1 MVVQLCVINLAEA
14 EVERNEIIPQKD
26 NNIKLLVK
34 QSKIHNGRLIT
45 QNLSGFQSFD
55 NVRQRHLCMCNQIN

>member
-1 MVVQLCVINLAEA
+1 MVLQLCVVNLAAA

-26 NNIKLLVK
+26 NNLKLLVK

-45 QNLSGFQSFD
+45 QNLFGFQSFD
-55 NVRQRHLCMCNQIN
+55 NV

>member
-1 MVVQLCVINLAEA
+1 MVLQLCVFNLAAA

-26 NNIKLLVK
+26 NNLKLLVK

-45 QNLSGFQSFD
+45 QTLFGFQSCD
-55 NVRQRHLCMCNQIN
+55 NV